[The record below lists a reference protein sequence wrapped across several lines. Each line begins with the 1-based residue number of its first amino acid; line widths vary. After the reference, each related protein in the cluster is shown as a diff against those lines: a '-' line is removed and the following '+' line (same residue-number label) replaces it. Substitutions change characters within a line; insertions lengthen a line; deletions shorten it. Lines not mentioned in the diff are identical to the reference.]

1 MSAKKKAKPKNTI
14 DMEKLAEEV
23 RTKIRKKVDKEKP
36 ANKEV
41 STSKELPQRAC
52 IDCHFLVTI
61 SLFDCKLPTDIGVS
75 DFNHYIYSNMLTIS
89 RELVFDNRELIQFRG
104 GFSNTSLLGCW
115 NKCWVEYDRCK
126 TRQTQRKLE
135 SQHTAYLFK
144 YQRPYDRQKVQ
155 ELRKEVVEI
164 DRSYCY
170 LFYPYTEGMSF
181 DAAKEIQGSVRLL
194 RAGQIRAQ
202 SDQTRPLA
210 TQQSRD
216 YEFFLKGEFWTISY
230 EGKTTH
236 LRDSRG
242 LQYIHCLLENPEEE
256 FYTLELVHKIKISP
270 PFKNI
275 YEFLSKEERVK
286 QLIKESV
293 YKGLTKNTGYVL
305 DKKGIQSLKE
315 RYEDLESELEDEQT
329 PPNDERTSEIEMD
342 MDEIKKKLSAGR
354 DKLGRPRKFPNEA
367 EKARKAISKA
377 VKESLDKIKDENNGH
392 RSLWKHFEI
401 TLTIGI
407 FCSYKP
413 EKPIPWH
420 L

>member
-1 MSAKKKAKPKNTI
+1 MSAKKTSKSKKVSKVKLSPPIKKQSKPL
-14 DMEKLAEEV
+14 EKL
-23 RTKIRKKVDKEKP
+23 

-41 STSKELPQRAC
+41 STIKELPQRAC
-52 IDCHFLVTI
+52 IDCHFLVEKQDDTEEAGLEPHEMDPRI
-61 SLFDCKLPTDIGVS
+61 TYYCVEANKREPIRSND
-75 DFNHYIYSNMLTIS
+75 YSWIKFP
-89 RELVFDNRELIQFRG
+89 LVCYR
-104 GFSNTSLLGCW
+104 GCW
-115 NKCWVEYDRCK
+115 TEVYDK
-126 TRQTQRKLE
+126 EK
-135 SQHTAYLFK
+135 QH
-144 YQRPYDRQKVQ
+144 
-155 ELRKEVVEI
+155 EEVVEK
-164 DRSYCY
+164 DRRDCP
-170 LFYPYTEGMSF
+170 LAYPYTEGMSF
-181 DAAKEIQGSVRLL
+181 DAAKEMQERMLMLQANQNNV
-194 RAGQIRAQ
+194 Q
-202 SDQTRPLA
+202 SNKTEPLA

-242 LQYIHCLLENPEEE
+242 LQYIHCLLENPEKE
-256 FYTLELVHKIKISP
+256 FYTLDLVHKIKICP
-270 PFKNI
+270 PPEYI
-275 YEFLSKEERVK
+275 YEFLSKEERDK
-286 QLIKESV
+286 QLIKENV
-293 YKGLTKNTGYVL
+293 YKGLTKNTGDVL
-305 DKKGIQSLKE
+305 DKEGIRLLKE
-315 RYEDLESELEDEQT
+315 RYEDLESELINEQT

-342 MDEIKKKLSAGR
+342 MDEIKKTLSAGH
-354 DKLGRPRKFPNEA
+354 DKLGRPRKFPNDA

>member
-52 IDCHFLVTI
+52 IDCHFLVEKQDDTEEAGLEPHEMDPRI
-61 SLFDCKLPTDIGVS
+61 TYYCVEANKREPIRSND
-75 DFNHYIYSNMLTIS
+75 YSWIKFP
-89 RELVFDNRELIQFRG
+89 LVCYR
-104 GFSNTSLLGCW
+104 GCW
-115 NKCWVEYDRCK
+115 TEVYDK
-126 TRQTQRKLE
+126 EK
-135 SQHTAYLFK
+135 QH
-144 YQRPYDRQKVQ
+144 
-155 ELRKEVVEI
+155 EEVVEK
-164 DRSYCY
+164 DRRDCP
-170 LFYPYTEGMSF
+170 LAYPYTEGMSF
-181 DAAKEIQGSVRLL
+181 DAAKEMQERMLMLQANQNNV
-194 RAGQIRAQ
+194 Q
-202 SDQTRPLA
+202 SNKTEPLA

-342 MDEIKKKLSAGR
+342 MDEIKKTLSAGH
-354 DKLGRPRKFPNEA
+354 DKLGRPRKFPNDA

>member
-52 IDCHFLVTI
+52 IDCHFLAEIQNDTEEAGLEPYEMELKICHHQIV
-61 SLFDCKLPTDIGVS
+61 TDIRNLMRKKNFSGIH
-75 DFNHYIYSNMLTIS
+75 FPLTCFRECWGAIY
-89 RELVFDNRELIQFRG
+89 DK
-104 GFSNTSLLGCW
+104 
-115 NKCWVEYDRCK
+115 NKQY
-126 TRQTQRKLE
+126 
-135 SQHTAYLFK
+135 
-144 YQRPYDRQKVQ
+144 
-155 ELRKEVVEI
+155 KEVVEE
-164 DRSYCY
+164 DRSNCY
-170 LFYPYTEGMSF
+170 LFYPYKDGMSF
-181 DAAKEIQGSVRLL
+181 EAAKEMQDKKQRNK
-194 RAGQIRAQ
+194 
-202 SDQTRPLA
+202 TEPLA
-210 TQQSRD
+210 TQQSSD
-216 YEFFLKGEFWTISY
+216 YEFFLNGEYWEITY
-230 EGKTTH
+230 EGKTIH

-242 LQYIHCLLENPEEE
+242 LQYIHCLLENPENE
-256 FYTLELVHKIKISP
+256 FYTLELVHKIKICP
-270 PFKNI
+270 PPEYI
-275 YEFLSKEERVK
+275 YEFLSKEERDK
-286 QLIKESV
+286 QLIKENV
-293 YKGLTKNTGYVL
+293 YKGLTKNTGDVL
-305 DKKGIQSLKE
+305 DKEGIRLLKE
-315 RYEDLESELEDEQT
+315 RYEDLESELINEQT

-342 MDEIKKKLSAGR
+342 MDEIKKTLSAGH
-354 DKLGRPRKFPNEA
+354 DKLGRPRKFPNDA